1 LVCGGAGTG
10 KTLLAMEFLVRGAVE
25 YDEPGVFISFEER
38 RSDLCAN
45 TASLGFRLE
54 RLIARKKLCID
65 QIAVER
71 GELLVT
77 GEYNL
82 DGLFILMAT
91 AIDSV
96 KARRV
101 VLDTI
106 EVLFGALTNPGILR
120 SELHRLF
127 AWLKEKGVTT
137 IVTGE
142 RGDGGFT
149 RQGLEEYV
157 SDCVIML
164 DQRVIDQVATRRIR
178 IVKYRGSPHGTNE
191 YPFLID
197 THGFVVM
204 PITSI
209 ALDHPAESECIST
222 GIASLDAMLAGK
234 GYFRGSTLMVSGAAG
249 TGKTSMAS
257 EFVDAACGRN
267 ERCLYFAFEES
278 PQQLSRNMLSI
289 GIDLQK
295 WVKRGLLAFSAS
307 RPATFGL
314 EVHIS
319 MMLNQI
325 EQLQP
330 RVVVLDS
337 VSSFESAGTKRDSI
351 AMMMRLID
359 QLKAHQIS
367 TMLTSL
373 TPAGENG
380 DGYAIGV
387 SSLIDG
393 WILLRNLE
401 LAGERTR
408 TLHVLK
414 ARGIRHSNQVRELL
428 ITNQGLDLKSIDAGA
443 YGILPGSGEFTRRL
457 RGRLSASNESTVRQ
471 QEMVAR
477 KRSGPRRVA
486 PIQGLNPRPRK
497 SARTA
502 R

>member
-1 LVCGGAGTG
+1 
-10 KTLLAMEFLVRGAVE
+10 
-25 YDEPGVFISFEER
+25 
-38 RSDLCAN
+38 
-45 TASLGFRLE
+45 
-54 RLIARKKLCID
+54 
-65 QIAVER
+65 
-71 GELLVT
+71 
-77 GEYNL
+77 
-82 DGLFILMAT
+82 
-91 AIDSV
+91 
-96 KARRV
+96 
-101 VLDTI
+101 
-106 EVLFGALTNPGILR
+106 
-120 SELHRLF
+120 
-127 AWLKEKGVTT
+127 
-137 IVTGE
+137 
-142 RGDGGFT
+142 
-149 RQGLEEYV
+149 
-157 SDCVIML
+157 
-164 DQRVIDQVATRRIR
+164 
-178 IVKYRGSPHGTNE
+178 
-191 YPFLID
+191 
-197 THGFVVM
+197 
-204 PITSI
+204 
-209 ALDHPAESECIST
+209 
-222 GIASLDAMLAGK
+222 
-234 GYFRGSTLMVSGAAG
+234 
-249 TGKTSMAS
+249 
-257 EFVDAACGRN
+257 
-267 ERCLYFAFEES
+267 
-278 PQQLSRNMLSI
+278 
-289 GIDLQK
+289 
-295 WVKRGLLAFSAS
+295 
-307 RPATFGL
+307 
-314 EVHIS
+314 
-319 MMLNQI
+319 
-325 EQLQP
+325 
-330 RVVVLDS
+330 LDS